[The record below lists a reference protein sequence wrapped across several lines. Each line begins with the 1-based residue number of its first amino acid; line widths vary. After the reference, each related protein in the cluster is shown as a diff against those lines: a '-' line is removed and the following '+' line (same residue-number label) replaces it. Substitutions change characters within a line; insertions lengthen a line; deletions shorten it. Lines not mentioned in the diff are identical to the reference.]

1 MRIVSYV
8 SGMLFKIGLVQ
19 YNFHVGFTAANV
31 AYVSALY
38 DTAANAGADLV
49 VFPEMTLT
57 GYPPED
63 LVLSSRFQELSIEA
77 VQELAALTAKGPAM
91 LVGGLWREGES
102 LYNAV
107 FLLEGG
113 RLAHKQYKHHLPNY
127 GVFDEKRLFTPGPL
141 PQPVEWR
148 DMKLGLMICEDM
160 WFPDITAH
168 LASAGAEILICVNA
182 SPYETGKSA
191 LRQSIA
197 TARVRETGL
206 PLVYLNLLG
215 GQDELVF
222 DGGSFVIAGNGE
234 LCTQLHAFMDDLA
247 IVNFEKQ
254 NNAWKPAQGV
264 IQPLH
269 SELASMYNAMLIGL
283 RDFVNKNG
291 YSSGVIL
298 GMSGGIDSALSAA
311 IAVDALGANRVRL
324 VLMPSPVTSQESIR
338 DATECAKR
346 LGVRLDTI
354 PIAPGIEA
362 FGTMLSPF
370 AGKHYDIAVANN
382 HTRIRAGLL
391 MALCAMENALLLT
404 TGNKSEMATGYTSMY
419 GDMCGHY
426 SVLKDVYKTTVYR
439 LARWRNE
446 QGEVIPQYI
455 LTRAP
460 TAETLPCKT
469 DQDTLPPYDIL
480 DEILLRM
487 VEQNLSIGEIV
498 VQGYDRA
505 TVEKVSHFL
514 FGSEYKRRQSAP
526 GVRLSGMSFGRDRRY
541 PLTSPWRADKMTL
554 RD

>member
-1 MRIVSYV
+1 MS
-8 SGMLFKIGLVQ
+8 FKIGLVQ

-38 DTAANAGADLV
+38 DMAANAGADLV

-63 LVLSSRFQELSIEA
+63 LVLNRRFQELSMEA
-77 VQELAALTAKGPAM
+77 VQELTVLTAKGPAM
-91 LVGGLWREGES
+91 LVGGLWREGEA

-113 RLAHKQYKHHLPNY
+113 KLIHKQYKHHLPNY

-141 PQPVEWR
+141 PHPVEWR
-148 DMKLGLMICEDM
+148 GVKLGLLICEDM
-160 WFPDITAH
+160 WFPDIAAH
-168 LASAGAEILICVNA
+168 LKSAGAEIFICMNA
-182 SPYETGKSA
+182 SPFELGKTTARESVA
-191 LRQSIA
+191 I
-197 TARVRETGL
+197 ARVRENNL
-206 PLVYLNLLG
+206 PFIYLNLIG

-222 DGGSFVIAGNGE
+222 DGGSFALSNAGE
-234 LCTQLHAFMDDLA
+234 LRTRLHAFREDLA
-247 IVNFEKQ
+247 IVNVEKQ
-254 NNAWKPAQGV
+254 SSVWNPGLGT
-264 IQPLH
+264 IQPAY
-269 SELASMYNAMLIGL
+269 SELASIYNAMTLGL

-291 YSSGVIL
+291 YNGGVIL

-311 IAVDALGANRVRL
+311 VAVDAVGSNRVRL
-324 VLMPSPVTSQESIR
+324 MLMPSPITSQESIR
-338 DATECAKR
+338 NATECAKN
-346 LGVRLDTI
+346 LSVRIDII

-362 FGTMLSPF
+362 FNTMLSPF
-370 AGKHYDIAVANN
+370 AEKYYDIAMANN

-391 MALCAMENALLLT
+391 MGLCAMENALLLT

-419 GDMCGHY
+419 GDMCGYY
-426 SVLKDVYKTTVYR
+426 SVLKDAYKTTVYK
-439 LARWRNE
+439 LAYWRND
-446 QGEVIPQYI
+446 QGEVIPQHI

-460 TAETLPCKT
+460 TAETMFGQT

-480 DEILLRM
+480 DEILFRM
-487 VEQNLSIGEIV
+487 VEQNLSVSEIV
-498 VQGYDRA
+498 AQGYERA
-505 TVEKVSHFL
+505 TVEKVTHFF